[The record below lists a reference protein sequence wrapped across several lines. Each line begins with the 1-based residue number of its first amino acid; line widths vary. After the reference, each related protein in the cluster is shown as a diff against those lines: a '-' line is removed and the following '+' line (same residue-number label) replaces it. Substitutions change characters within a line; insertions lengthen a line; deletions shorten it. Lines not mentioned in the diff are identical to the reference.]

1 MSRRA
6 TQKSSTVISVLV
18 SRLILPEYNKS
29 AQRSVGGGIVLER
42 EKEAGRGIV
51 RLASRHG

>member
-18 SRLILPEYNKS
+18 SRLILPEYNES